1 MGTSGSTECGVPQIT
16 FRIRT
21 HVAASASEWMLE
33 VDLLALVATDQAC
46 WRDSTLARDIV
57 GFVVHAA
64 RFMSASSPTLIA
76 LLHGPD
82 QPGLVARVAGW
93 IFERGGNI
101 LHADQHRDMEAG
113 VFFQRVEWEPAMAG
127 AGENALAVA
136 EADFTAFARSKLGM
150 HVRVLSSADRPRVAV
165 FVSKADHCFHD
176 LVLRWK
182 SGDYACDLVGVVS
195 NHTELAEA
203 ARGYGLPF
211 VHIPVTSANKVAAEA
226 KQLALLKELRA
237 ELVILARYMQ
247 VLSADFLAAF
257 GAPVI
262 NIHHSFL
269 PAFAGG
275 RPYHQAHARGVKL
288 IGATAHYATR
298 DLDEGPI
305 IHQDVARVTHRH
317 DVEDLV
323 RKGRDLERLVLA
335 QAVRW
340 HLEGRVLVYGNKTV
354 VFD

>member
-1 MGTSGSTECGVPQIT
+1 
-16 FRIRT
+16 
-21 HVAASASEWMLE
+21 
-33 VDLLALVATDQAC
+33 
-46 WRDSTLARDIV
+46 
-57 GFVVHAA
+57 
-64 RFMSASSPTLIA
+64 
-76 LLHGPD
+76 
-82 QPGLVARVAGW
+82 
-93 IFERGGNI
+93 
-101 LHADQHRDMEAG
+101 
-113 VFFQRVEWEPAMAG
+113 
-127 AGENALAVA
+127 
-136 EADFTAFARSKLGM
+136 
-150 HVRVLSSADRPRVAV
+150 VAV

-176 LVLRWK
+176 LVWRWK
-182 SGDYACDLVGVVS
+182 AGDFAGEIVSVVS
-195 NHTELAEA
+195 NHPDLGEA
-203 ARGYGLPF
+203 AQRYGLPF
-211 VHIPVTSANKVAAEA
+211 VLIPVTSATKEAAEA
-226 KQLALLKELRA
+226 RQLALLKEQRV

-247 VLSADFLAAF
+247 VLSGEFLETC

-317 DVEDLV
+317 DVDDLV

>member
-1 MGTSGSTECGVPQIT
+1 MET
-16 FRIRT
+16 
-21 HVAASASEWMLE
+21 
-33 VDLLALVATDQAC
+33 
-46 WRDSTLARDIV
+46 
-57 GFVVHAA
+57 
-64 RFMSASSPTLIA
+64 PTLIA

-82 QPGLVARVAGW
+82 QPGLVARAAGW
-93 IFERGGNI
+93 IYERGGNI

-113 VFFQRVEWEPAMAG
+113 VFFQRVEWEPCFGTKAAG
-127 AGENALAVA
+127 PSGGAAVARGSGSPQEPFAALAAA
-136 EADFTAFARSKLGM
+136 EADFVAFARGSLGM
-150 HVRVLSSADRPRVAV
+150 KVRVLSSVDRARVAV
-165 FVSKADHCFHD
+165 FVSKAEHCFHD

-182 SGDYACDLVGVVS
+182 AGEYACDIVAVVG
-195 NHTELAEA
+195 NHPDLADV
-203 ARGYGLPF
+203 ARGYGLAF
-211 VHIPVTSANKVAAEA
+211 HHIPVTAATKADAETR
-226 KQLALLKELRA
+226 QVALLAELRVD
-237 ELVILARYMQ
+237 LVVLARYMQ
-247 VLSADFLAAF
+247 VLSADFLARF
-257 GAPVI
+257 GGPVI

-317 DVEDLV
+317 GVSDLV
-323 RKGRDLERLVLA
+323 RKGRDLEKLVLA

>member
-1 MGTSGSTECGVPQIT
+1 MSSDPTT
-16 FRIRT
+16 F
-21 HVAASASEWMLE
+21 
-33 VDLLALVATDQAC
+33 
-46 WRDSTLARDIV
+46 
-57 GFVVHAA
+57 
-64 RFMSASSPTLIA
+64 IA

-113 VFFQRVEWEPAMAG
+113 IFFQRVEWAP
-127 AGENALAVA
+127 
-136 EADFTAFARSKLGM
+136 AFAEPTPAPSASPAERAAAAVRGLADRSQGRPVDASAAAREFTDFATGSLGM
-150 HVRVLSSADRPRVAV
+150 KVRLLSSADRARVAV

-176 LVLRWK
+176 LILRWK
-182 SGDYACDLVGVVS
+182 AGDYPCDIVAIVG
-195 NHTELAEA
+195 NHPDLAEA

-211 VHIPVTSANKVAAEA
+211 HHIPVTAATKTAAEA
-226 KQLALLKELRA
+226 KQLALVRELRVD
-237 ELVILARYMQ
+237 LVILARYMQ
-247 VLSADFLAAF
+247 VLSAEFLEQF
-257 GAPVI
+257 GRPVI

-317 DVEDLV
+317 GVEDLV
-323 RKGRDLERLVLA
+323 RRGRDLERLVLA

>member
-1 MGTSGSTECGVPQIT
+1 MATPTT
-16 FRIRT
+16 
-21 HVAASASEWMLE
+21 
-33 VDLLALVATDQAC
+33 LV
-46 WRDSTLARDIV
+46 
-57 GFVVHAA
+57 
-64 RFMSASSPTLIA
+64 A

-101 LHADQHRDMEAG
+101 LHADQHRDREAG
-113 VFFQRVEWEPAMAG
+113 VFFQRVEWEPAKDRAADDG
-127 AGENALAVA
+127 AA
-136 EADFTAFARSKLGM
+136 FRAFAGSLGM
-150 HVRVLSSADRPRVAV
+150 HARLLSSSSRGRVAV

-176 LVLRWK
+176 LALRWRA
-182 SGDYACDLVGVVS
+182 GEFAGELVAVIS
-195 NHTELAEA
+195 NHADLSEPA
-203 ARGYGLPF
+203 AQYGLPF
-211 VHIPVTSANKVAAEA
+211 HCTPVTADTKEAAEA
-226 KQLALLKELRA
+226 RQLK
-237 ELVILARYMQ
+237 LVRDLNIDLVVLARYMQ
-247 VLSADFLAAF
+247 VLSGSFLEAL
-257 GAPVI
+257 GKPVI

-305 IHQDVARVTHRH
+305 IHQDVTRVTHRQ

-323 RKGRDLERLVLA
+323 RLGRDLEKRVLA

-340 HLEGRVLVYGNKTV
+340 HLDGRVLAYGNKTV

>member
-1 MGTSGSTECGVPQIT
+1 MPTE
-16 FRIRT
+16 
-21 HVAASASEWMLE
+21 
-33 VDLLALVATDQAC
+33 
-46 WRDSTLARDIV
+46 
-57 GFVVHAA
+57 
-64 RFMSASSPTLIA
+64 SPTLIA

-113 VFFQRVEWEPAMAG
+113 VFFQRVEWVPRFDGSG
-127 AGENALAVA
+127 ATRGAKSASEEIA
-136 EADFTAFARSKLGM
+136 EFGDFAASLGM
-150 HVRVLSSADRPRVAV
+150 HARVLTSAQRARVAL

-182 SGDYACDLVGVVS
+182 AGDIPGDLVGVVG
-195 NHTELAEA
+195 NHRDLATA
-203 ARGYGLPF
+203 AQGYGLPF
-211 VHIPVTSANKVAAEA
+211 YHIPVSADTKAAAEA
-226 KQLALLKELRA
+226 EQRALLRELRVD
-237 ELVILARYMQ
+237 LVVLARYMQ
-247 VLSADFLAAF
+247 VLSADFLDQF
-257 GAPVI
+257 GGPVI

-305 IHQDVARVTHRH
+305 IHQDVVRVTHRH
-317 DVEDLV
+317 DVDDLV
-323 RKGRDLERLVLA
+323 RLGRDLERLVLA

-340 HLEGRVLVYGNKTV
+340 HLAGRVLAYGNKTV

>member
-1 MGTSGSTECGVPQIT
+1 MTNQEISDT
-16 FRIRT
+16 
-21 HVAASASEWMLE
+21 
-33 VDLLALVATDQAC
+33 
-46 WRDSTLARDIV
+46 
-57 GFVVHAA
+57 
-64 RFMSASSPTLIA
+64 PTLIA

-82 QPGLVARVAGW
+82 QPGLVARVSGW
-93 IFERGGNI
+93 IFARGGNI
-101 LHADQHRDMEAG
+101 LHADQHRDREAG
-113 VFFQRVEWEPAMAG
+113 VFFQRVEWVPLG
-127 AGENALAVA
+127 ASGVA
-136 EADFTAFARSKLGM
+136 EREAKDFEVFAASLGM
-150 HVRVLSSADRPRVAV
+150 RARMHTSADRPRVAV
-165 FVSKADHCFHD
+165 FVSKSDHCFHD

-182 SGDYACDLVGVVS
+182 AGEFACEMVAIVS
-195 NHTELAEA
+195 NHADLEPVARAYGIPFHHIAVSA
-203 ARGYGLPF
+203 A
-211 VHIPVTSANKVAAEA
+211 TKEAAEA
-226 KQLALLKELRA
+226 QQVALLQGLRA
-237 ELVILARYMQ
+237 ELVVLARYMQ
-247 VLSADFLAAF
+247 VLSATFLEKL

-317 DVEDLV
+317 GVEELV
-323 RKGRDLERLVLA
+323 RKGRDLEKMVLA

>member
-1 MGTSGSTECGVPQIT
+1 METP
-16 FRIRT
+16 R
-21 HVAASASEWMLE
+21 
-33 VDLLALVATDQAC
+33 
-46 WRDSTLARDIV
+46 
-57 GFVVHAA
+57 
-64 RFMSASSPTLIA
+64 LIA

-101 LHADQHRDMEAG
+101 LHADQHRDREAG
-113 VFFQRVEWEPAMAG
+113 VFFQRVEWEPAAEKNRPG
-127 AGENALAVA
+127 IAQLAAA
-136 EADFTAFARSKLGM
+136 EAEFVGFARGQLGM
-150 HVRVLSSADRPRVAV
+150 EVRVLASIERPKVAV

-182 SGDYACDLVGVVS
+182 AGDFAGELAAVVS
-195 NHTELAEA
+195 NHPDLGDA

-211 VHIPVTSANKVAAEA
+211 HHVPVTAATKPQGEA
-226 KQLALLKELRA
+226 AQLALLAGLGVQ
-237 ELVILARYMQ
+237 LVVLARYMQ
-247 VLSADFLAAF
+247 VLSADFLAKL
-257 GAPVI
+257 GVPVI

-275 RPYHQAHARGVKL
+275 KPYHQAHARGVKL
-288 IGATAHYATR
+288 IGATAHYATQ

-305 IHQDVARVTHRH
+305 IHQDVVQVTHRH
-317 DVEDLV
+317 GVDELI
-323 RKGRDLERLVLA
+323 RKGRDLERTVLA

>member
-1 MGTSGSTECGVPQIT
+1 
-16 FRIRT
+16 
-21 HVAASASEWMLE
+21 
-33 VDLLALVATDQAC
+33 
-46 WRDSTLARDIV
+46 
-57 GFVVHAA
+57 
-64 RFMSASSPTLIA
+64 MSATLIA

-113 VFFQRVEWEPAMAG
+113 VFFQRVEWQPSFTKVSEGAALTEASAG
-127 AGENALAVA
+127 AALVEA
-136 EADFTAFARSKLGM
+136 EREFASFARSLGM
-150 HVRVLSSADRPRVAV
+150 NVRMQSSAERPRLAL

-182 SGDYACDLVGVVS
+182 AGEFACDIVAVVS
-195 NHTELAEA
+195 NHRELEPA
-203 ARGYGLPF
+203 ARGYGLPYY
-211 VHIPVTSANKVAAEA
+211 HIALTAATKAEA
-226 KQLALLKELRA
+226 EARQLALLADVKA
-237 ELVILARYMQ
+237 ELVVLARYMQ
-247 VLSADFLAAF
+247 VLSADFLEKF
-257 GAPVI
+257 RAPVI

-317 DVEDLV
+317 GVDDLV
-323 RKGRDLERLVLA
+323 RKGRDLEKLVLA

>member
-1 MGTSGSTECGVPQIT
+1 
-16 FRIRT
+16 
-21 HVAASASEWMLE
+21 
-33 VDLLALVATDQAC
+33 
-46 WRDSTLARDIV
+46 
-57 GFVVHAA
+57 
-64 RFMSASSPTLIA
+64 MSADSATLIA

-82 QPGLVARVAGW
+82 QPGLVARVANW

-113 VFFQRVEWEPAMAG
+113 IFFQRVEWEPAFARAAG
-127 AGENALAVA
+127 GAVA
-136 EADFTAFARSKLGM
+136 GGAPVRPADLAAAEKEFEHFARATLGM
-150 HVRVLSSADRPRVAV
+150 NVRILSSADRPRVAI
-165 FVSKADHCFHD
+165 FVSKADHCFHE

-182 SGDYACDLVGVVS
+182 AGDYAGDLVAIVS
-195 NHTELAEA
+195 NHTDLAEL
-203 ARGYGLPF
+203 ARGYQLPF
-211 VHIPVTSANKVAAEA
+211 FHIAVTSATKSAAEEQ
-226 KQLALLKELRA
+226 QLALLRELRV
-237 ELVILARYMQ
+237 ELVVLARYMQ
-247 VLSADFLAAF
+247 VLSADFLERF
-257 GAPVI
+257 GSPVI

-305 IHQDVARVTHRH
+305 IHQDVVRVTHRH
-317 DVEDLV
+317 GVEDLV
-323 RKGRDLERLVLA
+323 RRGRDLEKLVIA

>member
-1 MGTSGSTECGVPQIT
+1 MSD
-16 FRIRT
+16 
-21 HVAASASEWMLE
+21 SA
-33 VDLLALVATDQAC
+33 V
-46 WRDSTLARDIV
+46 
-57 GFVVHAA
+57 
-64 RFMSASSPTLIA
+64 TLIA

-82 QPGLVARVAGW
+82 QPGLVARVSGW
-93 IFERGGNI
+93 IFARGGNI

-113 VFFQRVEWEPAMAG
+113 IFFQRIEWVPMGVAG
-127 AGENALAVA
+127 VMERDA
-136 EADFTAFARSKLGM
+136 ADFLAFAASLGM
-150 HVRVLSSADRPRVAV
+150 QARVASSV
-165 FVSKADHCFHD
+165 QRARVALFVSKADHCFHD

-182 SGDYACDLVGVVS
+182 AGEFACDVVAIVS
-195 NHTELAEA
+195 NHTDLETA
-203 ARGYGLPF
+203 ARGYGLAF
-211 VHIPVTSANKVAAEA
+211 YHIPVTAETKAAAEA
-226 KQLALLKELRA
+226 KQLSLLRELRA
-237 ELVILARYMQ
+237 ELVVLARYMQ
-247 VLSADFLAAF
+247 VLSADFLGTFPA
-257 GAPVI
+257 VI

-288 IGATAHYATR
+288 IGATAHYVTR

-317 DVEDLV
+317 GVDDLV
-323 RKGRDLERLVLA
+323 RKGRDLEKFVLA